1 MDSTQ
6 SMTTNFAII
15 TDSTSDF
22 PEELRE
28 KHDVYIVPARVIIG
42 EKEYLDRVGITR
54 EEIIY
59 QLEHSKEKIT
69 TTQPLPADFQIIFS
83 EVLEKYEKIL
93 FLSVSSGL
101 SATYQNGVLVAKR
114 IGKDR
119 IVCIDTKTVSNAT
132 ALLAYHAV
140 IRREQG
146 VEFEKVV
153 EEINQMVPSIKLVFI
168 VESLDYLH
176 RGGRIGRAKHLIG
189 TILNKKPI
197 LNLVDGEISA
207 IETVKGSKAGFELM
221 GNLIKQY
228 AEEYKNYCFAST
240 YGKDN
245 PQFNRFVN
253 KLKNGLKPLHYF
265 DAPTGAGVLTHVGPD
280 VEAVMIIK
288 IPDESLKSY
297 S

>member
-1 MDSTQ
+1 
-6 SMTTNFAII
+6 MTNNFAII
-15 TDSTSDF
+15 VDSTSDF
-22 PEELRE
+22 PEEL
-28 KHDVYIVPARVIIG
+28 KKKYDVYIAPARVIIG

-59 QLEHSKEKIT
+59 QLENSKEKIT
-69 TTQPLPADFQIIFS
+69 TTQPIPVDFQEIYS
-83 EVLEKYEKIL
+83 EALEKYEKIL

-114 IGKDR
+114 MGKDK

-132 ALLAYHAV
+132 ALLAYHAA

-153 EEINQMVPSIKLVFI
+153 EEINQMVPTIKLVFI

-197 LNLVDGEISA
+197 LNIVDGEISA
-207 IETVKGSKAGFELM
+207 LETVKGSKAGFEVM
-221 GNLIKQY
+221 GDLIQQL
-228 AEEYKNYCFAST
+228 AEEYKHYCFAT
-240 YGKDN
+240 AYGKDN
-245 PQFNRFVN
+245 PQFNNFVK
-253 KLKNGLKPLHYF
+253 KLKNKLKPLHIF
-265 DAPTGAGVLTHVGPD
+265 ESPTGAGVLTHVGPD
-280 VEAVMIIK
+280 VEAVIILK
-288 IPDESLKSY
+288 IPEDTVKSY